1 MELPELDGDGWAVDK
16 DANWGKPERQRVIA
30 DWVAAEVTEILEMNI
45 QSGTGV
51 GANIGRTAGGKTG
64 TTENH
69 ADAWFCGITPTLSG
83 TVWVG
88 YPQAE
93 IPMTSVHG
101 ISVAGGTFPAQ
112 IWRLFMEEA
121 IGSTPERD
129 FPEPQSEPIWHEFT
143 RGEYG
148 GEVPSSSYYYPPP
161 AATTTTQSEQPA
173 PPPPSEPRPAPLPPP
188 PPPPEPPPIPPP
200 APTEPPPAASPSP
213 RCDSLRA
220 SRRSQHPSS
229 YSRAPF
235 PTVASSGRSG
245 TGTSTCMGSTRTGSS
260 AESFHTGT
268 SSSSTRPA
276 RSRSFCRRPC
286 SRAAPTTSPSR
297 A

>member
-1 MELPELDGDGWAVDK
+1 M
-16 DANWGKPERQRVIA
+16 IA

-51 GANIGRTAGGKTG
+51 GASIGRTAGGKTG

-88 YPQAE
+88 YPQGE

-143 RGEYG
+143 RGEYA
-148 GEVPSSSYYYPPP
+148 GEVPSSSYYYN
-161 AATTTTQSEQPA
+161 
-173 PPPPSEPRPAPLPPP
+173 PPS
-188 PPPPEPPPIPPP
+188 PPPPEPEP
-200 APTEPPPAASPSP
+200 PPPAA
-213 RCDSLRA
+213 
-220 SRRSQHPSS
+220 
-229 YSRAPF
+229 
-235 PTVASSGRSG
+235 
-245 TGTSTCMGSTRTGSS
+245 
-260 AESFHTGT
+260 
-268 SSSSTRPA
+268 RPE
-276 RSRSFCRRPC
+276 PQ
-286 SRAAPTTSPSR
+286 PPPQPQP
-297 A
+297 